1 MELKRFDRRRMMV
14 SPALEL
20 EKSREKPF
28 RGGIG

>member
-1 MELKRFDRRRMMV
+1 MELKRFKNRERMMV

-28 RGGIG
+28 RAG